1 MKLKLWGTRGSIPS
15 PGPST
20 IKYGGNTACIQIE
33 GSNKE
38 CIILDAGTGIRPL
51 GIELME
57 KYKPLPVMHLL
68 VSHTHWDHIQ
78 GFPFFGPCYIPD
90 TKIEIKGP
98 VHFLEEKTLQST
110 FDVQMQYEFFPV
122 SNEQLK
128 ADITYEPL
136 DETEF
141 DIGNIHV
148 KSLFS
153 NHPIR
158 SLMYHLTEKG
168 KSIVY
173 TGDHEPYYNLFA
185 VEKESPADDADDI
198 FFDDT
203 DTNVAHANGRFVNF
217 IKGVDLL
224 VMDCQYAPEEY
235 KSLRRGYGHSSW
247 DYCLDWMKEAGVKK
261 MVLTHHDPARTD
273 EEIDKISDDI
283 RGAAVK
289 KGIDPENILMAKEGM
304 EIKI

>member
-1 MKLKLWGTRGSIPS
+1 MKLKFWGVRGSIPS

-20 IKYGGNTACIQIE
+20 VKYGGNTACVQLE
-33 GSNKE
+33 GSNNE

-51 GIELME
+51 GMELIE
-57 KYKPLPVMHLL
+57 KYKSLPFIHLL

-78 GFPFFGPCYIPD
+78 GFPFFGPCYLRD
-90 TKIEIKGP
+90 TKIDIKGP

-122 SNEQLK
+122 SNEQLR
-128 ADITYEPL
+128 AEITYEAL

-158 SLMYHLTEKG
+158 SLIYHLTEKG

-173 TGDHEPYYNLFA
+173 TGDHEPYYNLFDMG
-185 VEKESPADDADDI
+185 KEEPLEEVDDI
-198 FFDDT
+198 FFDDP
-203 DTNVAHANGRFVNF
+203 DTTVASANGRFVSF

-224 VMDCQYAPEEY
+224 IIDCQYIPEEY
-235 KSLRRGYGHSSW
+235 SSLRRGFGHSSW
-247 DYCLDWMKEAGVKK
+247 DKCLDWMKEADVKK

-273 EEIDKISDDI
+273 DEIDEIFGDI
-283 RGAAVK
+283 RGAAVTR
-289 KGIDPENILMAKEGM
+289 GIDPEKILMAREGM
-304 EIKI
+304 EIEI